1 MTHQNTIQKLHPGG
15 YYHIYNRGNNRET
28 IFKEP
33 ANYAYFLTLWEKYI
47 EPVAQTFCYNL
58 LPNHFHFFIRV
69 REVPQICE
77 TCETLQ
83 PGKPIEQHFSNLFN
97 AYAKAINK
105 RYNRTGSLFQ
115 ERFRRK
121 EIDSD
126 DYRTTIIGYIITNA
140 VKHGYCTNVE
150 AYPWSAY
157 HNLVS
162 DKPTGLLRDELTQW
176 FGNRMAFINYIK
188 NYTNEITGWGNFLE
202 HENDDN

>member
-1 MTHQNTIQKLHPGG
+1 MTRQNTIQKLRPGG
-15 YYHIYNRGNNRET
+15 LYHIYNRGNNKET

-33 ANYAYFLTLWEKYI
+33 ANYTYFLTLWKKHI

-69 REVPQICE
+69 REAE
-77 TCETLQ
+77 AQ
-83 PGKPIEQHFSNLFN
+83 PGKPIEQSFSNLFN

-126 DYRTTIIGYIITNA
+126 DYRNTIIGYIITNA
-140 VKHGYCTNVE
+140 VKHGFCKNLE
-150 AYPWSAY
+150 AYHWSAY
-157 HNLVS
+157 HSLIS
-162 DKPTGLLRDELTQW
+162 DKPTSLLRDDIMQW
-176 FGNRMAFINYIK
+176 FGNKWGFISYIK
-188 NYTNEITGWGNFLE
+188 SYTDEITGLKNLLE
-202 HENDDN
+202 HENDDE